1 MTDPQRIGPQPGEGL
16 IVTLKSPPL
25 PVSWARLA
33 PPVIIVNGRPLP
45 EPRQGRNSIPAP
57 PGRYRIHVHLRYLAP
72 ARMGPADH
80 DADVAPGQ
88 WTEVEYK
95 PPLWT
100 LGKGSL
106 GPPPQRYR
114 GLIPILMVLAVS
126 VVVSLLMLLIIL

>member
-1 MTDPQRIGPQPGEGL
+1 ML
-16 IVTLKSPPL
+16 
-25 PVSWARLA
+25 
-33 PPVIIVNGRPLP
+33 
-45 EPRQGRNSIPAP
+45 
-57 PGRYRIHVHLRYLAP
+57 LRYLAP

-126 VVVSLLMLLIIL
+126 VVVSLLMLVIIL